1 MLTTTYATRGADPS
15 TAPAF
20 LAPLDQVKSGLPGA
34 ALSWLRD
41 LREQGRER
49 FAAVGLPNVRN
60 ETWRYTNLRDLAKLT
75 FHPADAADSAVRF
88 DVLPTIWTEAVRTE
102 GRTGPRLVFV
112 DGRFRGELSSTE
124 GLPTGVELLSLA
136 AAFASHG
143 DLIGEHLGRLALA
156 DDRPLVALNSAFLA
170 DGPVLRVAAGVAVED
185 PIELVFVSA
194 GSTGS
199 EGDRPTSFHPRT
211 LIVAEAGSRAVVV
224 EHHIGCGTGTTLA
237 NHVGEVFVG
246 EGATLHHYKAQRETG
261 SSFHLSHT
269 AATVAKDGCYDNF
282 ILTLGARLSRNEV
295 VSTLAGTDAR
305 THVSGGYMVRANQ
318 HADTT
323 TLIDHAQPNGTSRE
337 VYKGVIDDTARA
349 VFQGKIIVR
358 PQAQKT
364 DGHQLNR
371 ALLLS
376 DTAEIDAK
384 PELEIHADDVKCSH
398 GCTAGE
404 LDDTA
409 LFYLRARGIDLE
421 TARGL
426 LIGAFLAEAVEEIA
440 EEPVRD
446 AFQALVAGW
455 LEEKR

>member
-20 LAPLDQVKSGLPGA
+20 LAPLDQLKSGLPGA

-49 FAAVGLPNVRN
+49 FAAVGLPTIRN
-60 ETWRYTNLRDLAKLT
+60 ETWRYTNLRDLTKLA
-75 FHPADAADSAVRF
+75 FHPADAADGNVRF
-88 DVLPTIWTEAVRTE
+88 DVLPTVRTE
-102 GRTGPRLVFV
+102 GQTGPRLVFV
-112 DGRFRGELSSTE
+112 DGRFRAELSSTE
-124 GLPTGVELLSLA
+124 ALPAGVELLSLA

-143 DLIGEHLGRLALA
+143 ELIGEHLGRLALA

-170 DGPVLRVAAGVAVED
+170 DGPVLRVAAGVAVD
-185 PIELVFVSA
+185 QPIELVFVSA
-194 GSTGS
+194 GSD
-199 EGDRPTSFHPRT
+199 ERPTSFHPRT

-237 NHVGEVFVG
+237 NHVAEVFVG
-246 EGATLHHYKAQRETG
+246 EGATLYHYKAQRETA
-261 SSFHLSHT
+261 SAFHLSHT

-295 VSTLAGTDAR
+295 TSVLAGTDAR
-305 THVSGGYMVRANQ
+305 THVSGGYMVRGSQ

-337 VYKGVIDDTARA
+337 VYKGVIDDTGRA

-404 LDDTA
+404 LDDAA
-409 LFYLRARGIDLE
+409 LFYLRARGIDQE

-426 LIGAFLAEAVEEIA
+426 LIGAFLGEAMEEIA

-446 AFQALVAGW
+446 AFQALVSGW